1 MVRSPQN
8 SSATPGKAAPKS
20 GARWDP
26 QDIIRVKEAV
36 RSGKGLSEIHAMFP
50 ERSKDGI
57 QHKISEAQRKLK
69 EEEHATRRAQTLANK
84 TGKNLKF
91 VPWNVDEDEKL
102 NKAILDGLSFP
113 EVCNL
118 FPYRSKA
125 ALRHRMRRNRA
136 LLGENADESDYDSSD
151 SSSSSDSPPAAP
163 TRNPVLTPSTSAQ
176 MAKTARSESPG
187 IQGLSPASS
196 IIGSLWSELDNQK
209 LESAIDQDLS
219 YEDMWAMFPERTM
232 DGIRNKVRRIRWKR
246 EAAEK
251 RGDKARSSSTMER
264 TPVAQ
269 SAPKLSPQSHIIESR
284 PTHNRSSPA
293 NLAAEV
299 HLGQSALKPSPE
311 RHADESQP
319 MHARPSP
326 ANLAAE
332 VRVVQPV
339 PKPSPQDQTNESQL
353 THAHPGLSNLAVVK
367 PRDHFPHGQQLL
379 VDPKVLN
386 HGVTGLPHKQVSDR
400 DVLMEDVFDLNA
412 ATRGIQIAQLQ
423 PITPVAALSPAF
435 QDPDEVNEEY
445 NYSKAMRITP
455 CSQKDDPMISGA
467 DSDFPTANAYS
478 ELRDGLSFDSTPH
491 WDYVSSE
498 YMLGDPFSDI
508 SYGTGPVP
516 TPNGYTTPPDTADT
530 MEI

>member
-136 LLGENADESDYDSSD
+136 LLGENADESDYDLSD
-151 SSSSSDSPPAAP
+151 SSSSSDSLPAAL

-311 RHADESQP
+311 RHADESQ
-319 MHARPSP
+319 
-326 ANLAAE
+326 
-332 VRVVQPV
+332 
-339 PKPSPQDQTNESQL
+339 L

-412 ATRGIQIAQLQ
+412 ATHGIQIAQLQ

-445 NYSKAMRITP
+445 NYSRAMRITP
-455 CSQKDDPMISGA
+455 YSQKDDPMISGA
-467 DSDFPTANAYS
+467 DSDFPTANTYS

-491 WDYVSSE
+491 WDDLYVSSE

-508 SYGTGPVP
+508 PYGTGPVP
-516 TPNGYTTPPDTADT
+516 TPQGYITPPDTADT
-530 MEI
+530 MDI